1 MMFVMNTLEV
11 KTLSIG
17 KLAKEAGVGIDTV
30 RFYERRHL
38 LPNPARTPSGYRQYA
53 QDSVARIRFIRRAKD
68 LGFTLDE
75 VEVLLG
81 LHDRGG
87 PKAEVKALTTRKLEQ
102 IDAKIDH
109 LRRMRA
115 VLAGLND
122 RCSGTGDVSGC
133 PIIESLSHDEN

>member
-1 MMFVMNTLEV
+1 MNKSKSQPLT
-11 KTLSIG
+11 IG
-17 KLAKEAGVGIDTV
+17 KLATEAGVGIDTV

-38 LPNPARTPSGYRQYA
+38 LPNPARTSSGYRQYA

-75 VEVLLG
+75 VATLLG
-81 LHDRGG
+81 LHDSGG
-87 PKAEVKALTTRKLEQ
+87 PKAEVKTLTTHKLEQ

-109 LRRMRA
+109 LRRMRS

-122 RCSGTGDVSGC
+122 QCSGSGDVSGC
-133 PIIESLSHDEN
+133 PIIESLSHDQN